1 VQAKEFAM
9 KNITLSVNEA
19 LLEEIK
25 RYAALRGKTVN
36 ALVREHFEQIARNH
50 NRAKQAM
57 KELRE
62 MSERS
67 KAELGKI
74 TWSRDDL
81 YER

>member
-1 VQAKEFAM
+1 M
-9 KNITLSVNEA
+9 KNITLSVPEET
-19 LLEEIK
+19 LEEV
-25 RYAALRGKTVN
+25 RRLAARRGTTVN
-36 ALVREHFEQIARNH
+36 ALVREHLDHLAKNH

-67 KAELGKI
+67 DAELGKI
-74 TWSRDDL
+74 TWTRDEL